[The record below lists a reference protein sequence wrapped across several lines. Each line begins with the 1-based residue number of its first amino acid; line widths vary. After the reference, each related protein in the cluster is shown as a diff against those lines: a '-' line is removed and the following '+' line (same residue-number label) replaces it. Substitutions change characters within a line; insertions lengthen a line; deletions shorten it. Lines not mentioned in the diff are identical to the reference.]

1 MICSFR
7 HRGLKRLFV
16 RGDRRQVRP
25 DQVDKIE
32 RILARLDQASQV
44 DDMNLPGW
52 RLHPLK
58 GRLKGF
64 WAVDVS
70 GNWRIVFRFEKG
82 EAFDVDLVD
91 YH

>member
-7 HRGLKRLFV
+7 HRGLKRLFE

-70 GNWRIVFRFEKG
+70 GNRRIVFRFEKG